1 MIQIRKAPER
11 RFCPG
16 GGLPTPDAGLL
27 IGISGQ
33 AGDGAR
39 GCKMNMRIVHGDPKM
54 TEGLLQRQERMAS
67 RWGFLEAERDACS
80 VVTRQMVVVYLNEVA
95 RSLVPP
101 GWFGRRCW
109 DVFPVGEESCASR
122 CAAVAAVS
130 KDDDIAY
137 CEETIYAGDGS
148 PLRLGV
154 AVIPLRVTPPAD
166 ERAIL
171 LLRAKTP
178 GMAEEVFRRELLERA
193 AELRASCDERLQL
206 PPPRRESRKSPAAE
220 SSSRPV

>member
-1 MIQIRKAPER
+1 
-11 RFCPG
+11 
-16 GGLPTPDAGLL
+16 
-27 IGISGQ
+27 
-33 AGDGAR
+33 
-39 GCKMNMRIVHGDPKM
+39 MRVVHGGSKM
-54 TEGLLQRQERMAS
+54 TEERLQHQRRMAS

-80 VVTRQMVVVYLNEVA
+80 VVTRQMVVVYLNEAA

-109 DVFPVGEESCASR
+109 DVFPVGVESCASR

-130 KDDDIAY
+130 KADDIVY

-166 ERAIL
+166 ERAVL

-206 PPPRRESRKSPAAE
+206 PPRRESRKSPAAE
-220 SSSRPV
+220 SSSRSV

>member
-1 MIQIRKAPER
+1 MIQIRKAPKG

-16 GGLPTPDAGLL
+16 GGLPTPDAGLS

-33 AGDGAR
+33 AGDGAWACR
-39 GCKMNMRIVHGDPKM
+39 LTMRIVHGDPKM
-54 TEGLLQRQERMAS
+54 TEGLLQRQKRMAS

-95 RSLVPP
+95 RSLIRP

-130 KDDDIAY
+130 KADDIVY

-154 AVIPLRVTPPAD
+154 AVIPLRATPPAD
-166 ERAIL
+166 ERAVL

-193 AELRASCDERLQL
+193 AELHASCDERLQL
-206 PPPRRESRKSPAAE
+206 LPRRESRKSPAA
-220 SSSRPV
+220 